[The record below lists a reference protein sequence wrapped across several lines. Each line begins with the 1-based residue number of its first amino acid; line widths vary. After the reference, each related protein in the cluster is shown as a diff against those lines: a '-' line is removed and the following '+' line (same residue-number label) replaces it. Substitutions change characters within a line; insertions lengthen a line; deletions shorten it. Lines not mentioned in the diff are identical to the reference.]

1 MSSYYSEYRRSEL
14 VERLVKQSIGD
25 DIFVLGS
32 TLEDIRSFWKHVG
45 YQAEGMISE
54 PREVS
59 RTVVDIDCKSHGNYA
74 AKEGETVESE
84 KTKPSD
90 WYDEF
95 AIISK
100 KAKDESKMKSYSL
113 QESTT
118 RGFKIGGTGGLS
130 AGSAFFNLAGGGVKP
145 ELGIN
150 ASYSED
156 STNSTT
162 KSESRDT
169 KLSQGYEI
177 IDRLRVAPKK
187 KVDALITTW
196 AVTYEA
202 TTTLKYTVDADI
214 SLPVYY
220 RTHLSRV
227 LGGFLLSTAY
237 VSAREIFRN
246 ERGFAEVRGN
256 VTFTRE
262 GKVSYISEQV
272 EIKKTK
278 KDL

>member
-1 MSSYYSEYRRSEL
+1 MSSFYSKYRRSED
-14 VERLVKQSIGD
+14 VERQVKQLVGD

-59 RTVVDIDCKSHGNYA
+59 RTVVDIDCKSHGNHA
-74 AKEGETVESE
+74 SEEGASGG
-84 KTKPSD
+84 KD

-95 AIISK
+95 MITSK
-100 KAKDESKMKSYSL
+100 KSKDESKMKSYSL

-150 ASYSED
+150 ASYSKD
-156 STNSTT
+156 KTNSSTE
-162 KSESRDT
+162 SGSRDT

-177 IDRLRVAPKK
+177 VDKLQVAPKK

-202 TTTLKYTVDADI
+202 TTILKYTVDADI
-214 SLPVYY
+214 SLPVHY

-227 LGGFLLSTAY
+227 LGGFLVSTAY
-237 VSAREIFRN
+237 VSAREIFRD
-246 ERGFAEVRGN
+246 ERDFAEVRGN
-256 VTFTRE
+256 VTFTRD

>member
-1 MSSYYSEYRRSEL
+1 MSSYYSKYRRSED
-14 VERLVKQSIGD
+14 VERLVKQSIGE

-32 TLEDIRSFWKHVG
+32 TLDDIRKFWKHVG
-45 YQAEGMISE
+45 YQADGMISA

-74 AKEGETVESE
+74 TEEGASGGSGG
-84 KTKPSD
+84 KPTD

-95 AIISK
+95 RITSK
-100 KAKDESKMKSYSL
+100 KAKDESKTKSYSL

-118 RGFKIGGTGGLS
+118 RGFKIGGNAGLS

-150 ASYSED
+150 ASYSRENTD
-156 STNSTT
+156 SST

-177 IDRLRVAPKK
+177 VDTLHVAPKK
-187 KVDALITTW
+187 KVDAMITTW

-214 SLPVYY
+214 SLPVHY

-227 LGGFLLSTAY
+227 LGGFFVSTAY
-237 VSAREIFRN
+237 VSAREIFRD
-246 ERGFAEVRGN
+246 ERGFAIVNEN

-278 KDL
+278 IDL

>member
-1 MSSYYSEYRRSEL
+1 MSSRLSQYRRLEDI
-14 VERLVKQSIGD
+14 ERLVKRSIGE

-32 TLEDIRSFWKHVG
+32 TVKDIQTFWKHVG
-45 YQAEGMISE
+45 YQADGMIST

-74 AKEGETVESE
+74 EEEGASADE
-84 KTKPSD
+84 KPSD

-95 AIISK
+95 CITSK
-100 KAKDESKMKSYSL
+100 KAKDVSKTKSYSL

-118 RGFKIGGTGGLS
+118 RGFKIGGNGGLS

-145 ELGIN
+145 EMGIN
-150 ASYSED
+150 ASYSSEE
-156 STNSTT
+156 TNSST

-177 IDRLRVAPKK
+177 VDRLHVAPKK
-187 KVDALITTW
+187 KVDAMITTW

-214 SLPVYY
+214 SLPVHY

-227 LGGFLLSTAY
+227 LGGFFMSTAY
-237 VSAREIFRN
+237 VSAREIFRD
-246 ERGFAEVRGN
+246 ERGFAIVNEN

>member
-14 VERLVKQSIGD
+14 VERLVKQSISD

-74 AKEGETVESE
+74 SEEGASGG
-84 KTKPSD
+84 KPSD

-95 AIISK
+95 SIISK

-150 ASYSED
+150 ASYSKD